1 MNDQSQPATPTKSWW
16 KIIRTLIFLAI
27 AIALSLVT
35 FNTVSGLVTTWEIT
49 SLPGLALVNPTPTPL
64 GGQAALPGDTEE
76 NPASSSA
83 SQPMGFTPDPW
94 DGASRVTVLVMGLD
108 YNDWRAGEGPPR
120 TDTMILLTIDPLSNT
135 AGMLSI
141 PRDMWVSIPGF
152 DYGKINTAYQL
163 GESFKVP
170 GGGPALA
177 MSTVEHLIGV
187 PIQYYAQID
196 FNVFVEFIDEVHGV
210 KLDVANE
217 IYVDIYDDDKGK
229 IRIKPGVQVLPGTHA
244 LAYARAR
251 NTEGADFDRAQ
262 RQQQVIMAIRDR
274 VIDPKILAELF
285 QNAPNLYSRF
295 SSGINTN
302 LSLDEVMKLGWLAMQ
317 IPSDQIYKGII
328 GEKQINFGKSPDG
341 LDVLKPLPDQ
351 IRLLRD
357 EIFAPSGSI
366 SPIIASDA
374 DPQTLMAEEAA
385 QIIILNGTFTI
396 GLASQT
402 SEYFQSLGANVI
414 GTNDASDKPYPY
426 TTIYDHTGN
435 PYTLQYLVELMNI
448 SKYRVLSRYS
458 PDSQADVTV
467 IVGNDWAANNP
478 MP

>member
-1 MNDQSQPATPTKSWW
+1 
-16 KIIRTLIFLAI
+16 
-27 AIALSLVT
+27 
-35 FNTVSGLVTTWEIT
+35 
-49 SLPGLALVNPTPTPL
+49 
-64 GGQAALPGDTEE
+64 
-76 NPASSSA
+76 
-83 SQPMGFTPDPW
+83 
-94 DGASRVTVLVMGLD
+94 
-108 YNDWRAGEGPPR
+108 
-120 TDTMILLTIDPLSNT
+120 
-135 AGMLSI
+135 MLSI
-141 PRDMWVSIPGF
+141 PRDLWVSIPGF

-177 MSTVEHLIGV
+177 MSTVEYLIGV

-196 FNVFVEFIDEVHGV
+196 FNVFVQFIDEIHGV
-210 KLDVANE
+210 KLTVPEE
-217 IYVDIYDDDKGK
+217 ILVDIYDDDKGK
-229 IRIKPGVQVLPGTHA
+229 IRIKPGLQVLPGAHA

-262 RQQQVIMAIRDR
+262 RQQQVVMAIRDR
-274 VIDPKILAELF
+274 VMEPMVLAELIP
-285 QNAPNLYSRF
+285 NAPNLYNQF
-295 SSGINTN
+295 SSGVNTN
-302 LSLDEVMKLGWLAMQ
+302 LSLEEVMKLGWLAMQ
-317 IPSDQIYKGII
+317 IPPGQIYKGII

-357 EIFAPSGSI
+357 QIFAPPGSI

-385 QIIILNGTFTI
+385 QIIILNGTFTT

-435 PYTLQYLVELMNI
+435 PYTLKYLVELMNI

>member
-1 MNDQSQPATPTKSWW
+1 MKDKAQPANNKKSWG
-16 KIIRTLIFLAI
+16 KIIRVGLFLAI

-49 SLPGLALVNPTPTPL
+49 SLPGLALVNPTPTPNDDQSAFPTDNQDNP
-64 GGQAALPGDTEE
+64 GSGSAA
-76 NPASSSA
+76 
-83 SQPMGFTPDPW
+83 QPMGLTPDPW
-94 DGASRVTVLVMGLD
+94 DGASRVTLLLMGLD

-141 PRDMWVSIPGF
+141 PRDLWVSIPGF
-152 DYGKINTAYQL
+152 EYGKINTAYQL

-170 GGGPALA
+170 GGGPALV

-187 PIQYYAQID
+187 PIQYYAQVD
-196 FNVFVEFIDEVHGV
+196 FNVFVQFVDEIHGV
-210 KLDVANE
+210 KLNVPEE

-229 IRIKPGVQVLPGTHA
+229 IRIDPGVQVLPGAHA

-274 VIDPKILAELF
+274 VLEPKLLAELIP
-285 QNAPNLYSRF
+285 NAPTLYSQF

-302 LSLDEVMKLGWLAMQ
+302 LTLDEVMKLGWLAMQ
-317 IPSDQIYKGII
+317 IPQNQIYKGII
-328 GEKQINFGKSPDG
+328 GEKQIAFGKSPDG

-351 IRLLRD
+351 IRILRD

-366 SPIIASDA
+366 SPMIASDA
-374 DPQTLMAEEAA
+374 DPQTLMGEEAA
-385 QIIILNGTFTI
+385 KIVILNGTFTT
-396 GLASQT
+396 GLASRT
-402 SEYFQSLGANVI
+402 SEYLQGLGANVI
-414 GTNDASDKPYPY
+414 GTNDASNKPYTY
-426 TTIYDHTGN
+426 TTILDHTGN
-435 PYTLQYLVELMNI
+435 PYTMQYLVELMNI
-448 SKYRVLSRYS
+448 SKFKVHSRYA
-458 PDSQADVTV
+458 PDSEADVTV
-467 IVGNDWAANNP
+467 IVGNDWAGNNP

>member
-1 MNDQSQPATPTKSWW
+1 M
-16 KIIRTLIFLAI
+16 
-27 AIALSLVT
+27 
-35 FNTVSGLVTTWEIT
+35 GL
-49 SLPGLALVNPTPTPL
+49 
-64 GGQAALPGDTEE
+64 
-76 NPASSSA
+76 
-83 SQPMGFTPDPW
+83 TPDPW

-141 PRDMWVSIPGF
+141 PRDLWVSIPGF

-196 FNVFVEFIDEVHGV
+196 FNVFVQFIDEIHGV
-210 KLDVANE
+210 KFTVPEE

-229 IRIKPGVQVLPGTHA
+229 IRIKPGLQVLPGAHA

-262 RQQQVIMAIRDR
+262 RQQQVIMAIRAR
-274 VIDPKILAELF
+274 VMEPKTLAELI
-285 QNAPNLYSRF
+285 QNAPTLYNQF

-302 LSLDEVMKLGWLAMQ
+302 LNLDEVMKLGWLVMQ
-317 IPSDQIYKGII
+317 IPYNQIYKGII
-328 GEKQINFGKSPDG
+328 SEKQINFGKSPDG

-366 SPIIASDA
+366 SPIISSDE

-385 QIIILNGTFTI
+385 QIIILNGTFTV

-402 SEYFQSLGANVI
+402 SEYLQSLGADVI
-414 GTNDASDKPYPY
+414 GTNDASDKPYQY
-426 TTIYDHTGN
+426 TTIFDHTGN
-435 PYTLQYLVELMNI
+435 PYTLKYLVELMNI
-448 SKYRVLSRYS
+448 SKYRVLSRYA
-458 PDSQADVTV
+458 PDSQSDVTV
-467 IVGNDWAANNP
+467 IVGNDWVANNP

>member
-1 MNDQSQPATPTKSWW
+1 MNDQAQTATPTKSWW
-16 KIIRTLIFLAI
+16 KTIRILIFLAM

-49 SLPGLALVNPTPTPL
+49 SLPGLALVNPTPTPD
-64 GGQAALPGDTEE
+64 GDQTVLPGNSQE

-83 SQPMGFTPDPW
+83 VQPMGITPDPW

-141 PRDMWVSIPGF
+141 PRDLWVSIPGF

-177 MSTVEHLIGV
+177 MSTVEYLIGV

-196 FNVFVEFIDEVHGV
+196 FNVFVQFIDEIHGV
-210 KLDVANE
+210 KLTVPEE
-217 IYVDIYDDDKGK
+217 ILVDIYDDDKGK
-229 IRIKPGVQVLPGTHA
+229 IRIKPGLQVLPGAHA

-262 RQQQVIMAIRDR
+262 RQQQVVMAIRDR
-274 VIDPKILAELF
+274 VMEPMVLAELIP
-285 QNAPNLYSRF
+285 NAPNLYNQF
-295 SSGINTN
+295 SSGVNTN
-302 LSLDEVMKLGWLAMQ
+302 LSLEEVMKLGWLAMQ
-317 IPSDQIYKGII
+317 IPPGQIYKGII

-357 EIFAPSGSI
+357 QIFAPPGSI

-385 QIIILNGTFTI
+385 QIIILNGTFTT

-435 PYTLQYLVELMNI
+435 PYTLKYLVELMNI

>member
-1 MNDQSQPATPTKSWW
+1 MNDPIQPATPTKSWW
-16 KIIRTLIFLAI
+16 KIIRILIFLAI

-35 FNTVSGLVTTWEIT
+35 FKTVSGLVTTWDIT
-49 SLPGLALVNPTPTPL
+49 SLPGLALVNPTPTPD
-64 GGQAALPGDTEE
+64 GDQNSSSGEAQE
-76 NPASSSA
+76 NPASNSSA
-83 SQPMGFTPDPW
+83 QPIGLTPDPW

-141 PRDMWVSIPGF
+141 PRDLWVSIPGF

-177 MSTVEHLIGV
+177 MDTVEHLIGV

-210 KLDVANE
+210 KIDVPEE
-217 IYVDIYDDDKGK
+217 ILVDIYDDDKGK
-229 IRIKPGVQVLPGTHA
+229 IRIKPGVQVLPGAHA

-262 RQQQVIMAIRDR
+262 RQQQVIMAIRER
-274 VIDPKILAELF
+274 VTDPKIMSELVN
-285 QNAPNLYSRF
+285 NAPSLYSRF

-302 LSLDEVMKLGWLAMQ
+302 LSLDEVIKLGWLAMQ

-385 QIIILNGTFTI
+385 QIIILNGTFTT

-402 SEYFQSLGANVI
+402 SEYLQSLGANVI
-414 GTNDASDKPYPY
+414 GTNDASEKPYPY

-435 PYTLQYLVELMNI
+435 PYTLEYLVELMNI

-458 PDSQADVTV
+458 PDSQSDVTV

>member
-1 MNDQSQPATPTKSWW
+1 MNDPIQPATPTKSWW
-16 KIIRTLIFLAI
+16 KIIRILIFLAI
-27 AIALSLVT
+27 ATALSLVT
-35 FNTVSGLVTTWEIT
+35 FKTVSGLVTTWDIT
-49 SLPGLALVNPTPTPL
+49 SLPGLALVNPTPTSD
-64 GGQAALPGDTEE
+64 GDQNSSSGEAQE
-76 NPASSSA
+76 NPPSSSGA
-83 SQPMGFTPDPW
+83 QPIGLTPDPW

-141 PRDMWVSIPGF
+141 PRDLWVSIPGF

-177 MSTVEHLIGV
+177 MDTVEHLIGV

-210 KLDVANE
+210 KIDVPNE
-217 IYVDIYDDDKGK
+217 ILVDIYDDDKGK
-229 IRIKPGVQVLPGTHA
+229 IRIKPGVQVLPGAHA

-262 RQQQVIMAIRDR
+262 RQQQVIMAIRER
-274 VIDPKILAELF
+274 VTDPEIMTELVN
-285 QNAPNLYSRF
+285 NAPSLYSRF

-302 LSLDEVMKLGWLAMQ
+302 LSLNEVIKLGWLAMQ

-385 QIIILNGTFTI
+385 QIIILNGTFTT

-402 SEYFQSLGANVI
+402 SEYLQGLGANVI

-435 PYTLQYLVELMNI
+435 PYTLEYLVELMNI

-458 PDSQADVTV
+458 PDSQSDVTV

>member
-1 MNDQSQPATPTKSWW
+1 MNNPSKPAIPPKSWW
-16 KIIRTLIFLAI
+16 KTIRIIVFLAI

-35 FNTVSGLVTTWEIT
+35 FKIVRDLVTTWEIT
-49 SLPGLALVNPTPTPL
+49 SLPGLALVNPTPTPD
-64 GGQAALPGDTEE
+64 GDQPALPGDLQEGT
-76 NPASSSA
+76 SSGSS

-120 TDTMILLTIDPLSNT
+120 TDTMILLTVDPLSNT

-141 PRDMWVSIPGF
+141 PRDLWVSIPGF

-196 FNVFVEFIDEVHGV
+196 FNVFVQFIDEIHGV
-210 KLDVANE
+210 KFTVPEE

-229 IRIKPGVQVLPGTHA
+229 IRIKPGLQVLPGAHA

-262 RQQQVIMAIRDR
+262 RQQQVIMAIRAR
-274 VIDPKILAELF
+274 VMEPKTLAELI
-285 QNAPNLYSRF
+285 QNAPTLYNQF

-302 LSLDEVMKLGWLAMQ
+302 LNLDEVMKLGWLVMQ
-317 IPSDQIYKGII
+317 IPYNQIYKGII
-328 GEKQINFGKSPDG
+328 SEKQINFGKSPDG

-366 SPIIASDA
+366 SPIISSDE

-385 QIIILNGTFTI
+385 QIIILNGTFTV

-402 SEYFQSLGANVI
+402 SEYLQSLGADVI
-414 GTNDASDKPYPY
+414 GTNDASDKPYQY
-426 TTIYDHTGN
+426 TTIFDHTGN
-435 PYTLQYLVELMNI
+435 PYTLKYLVELMNI
-448 SKYRVLSRYS
+448 SKYRVLSRYA
-458 PDSQADVTV
+458 PDSQSDVTV
-467 IVGNDWAANNP
+467 IVGNDWVANNP